1 MKDDSLNLA
10 GEILAPII
18 LRKPEIVRFEIKE
31 VDPIFYYSPEDF
43 KIFGK
48 VVVTLN
54 NKDVLLKFYSE
65 TLEECSEYLEKQI
78 DNFLNCDKGDKN
90 E

>member
-1 MKDDSLNLA
+1 MKDDSLNWA

-31 VDPIFYYSPEDF
+31 VDPIFYYSPKDF
-43 KIFGK
+43 KIFREASAI
-48 VVVTLN
+48 LN
-54 NKDVLLKFYSE
+54 DKEISLKFYSE

-78 DNFLNCDKGDKN
+78 DNFLNCDKEDKN